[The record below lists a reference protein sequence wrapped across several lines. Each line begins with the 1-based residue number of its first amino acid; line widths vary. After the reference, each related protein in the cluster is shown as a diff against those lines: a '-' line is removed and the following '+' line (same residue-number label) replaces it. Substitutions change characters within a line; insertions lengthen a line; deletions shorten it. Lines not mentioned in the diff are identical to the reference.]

1 MKKPHHLKN
10 RNRWKHWFRLT
21 DKELD
26 GAPTITFFIIFV
38 LSVIGWVFVL
48 AFTMEN

>member
-1 MKKPHHLKN
+1 MNKLTELKN
-10 RNRWKHWFRLT
+10 RNRRKRWFHLT

-26 GAPTITFFIIFV
+26 GAPTFTLFIIFV
-38 LSVIGWVFVL
+38 LSMIGWVFVL